1 MSKIQSATVRLV
13 MKKCKV
19 NSIGEHPIYLSVCYN
34 GRKEKST
41 GIFIEERYWNPL
53 REEIRSSAPNSIILN
68 NLKMVGVYFPTIFLH
83 QD

>member
-1 MSKIQSATVRLV
+1 MSKVQSATVRLV

-53 REEIRSSAPNSIILN
+53 REEI
-68 NLKMVGVYFPTIFLH
+68 LKMVGVLIPTIFYIRIKKN
-83 QD
+83 D